1 MPDVFGGDAP
11 ILEGHEKALI
21 LLVFWVFF
29 GFMIFAAMRQ
39 WEDWQEKKKI
49 HDPYKDDN
57 NLGSH

>member
-1 MPDVFGGDAP
+1 MIDVFGSEVP
-11 ILEGHEKALI
+11 LLEGHEKALV

-39 WEDWQEKKKI
+39 WEDWQERKRKP
-49 HDPYKDDN
+49 DPYTDEN